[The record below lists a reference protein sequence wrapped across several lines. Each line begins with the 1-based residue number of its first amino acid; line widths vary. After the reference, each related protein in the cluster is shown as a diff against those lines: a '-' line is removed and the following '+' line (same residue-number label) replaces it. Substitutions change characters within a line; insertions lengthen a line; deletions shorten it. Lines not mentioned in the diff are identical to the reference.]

1 MRKLLMLGALA
12 IAVSCVA
19 FSCQRTI
26 PDLDRNIVTELKDI
40 PLEYGSLVSVTI
52 MAEYPGWF
60 QLWFQADDG
69 TINIVRIQFAA
80 NMMHREV
87 RTIPRS
93 QAAIEEEEGV

>member
-1 MRKLLMLGALA
+1 MLGALI

-19 FSCQRTI
+19 FSCQRTV
-26 PDLDRNIVTELKDI
+26 PALDRNIVTELKDI
-40 PLEYGSLVSVTI
+40 PLEYGSLISVTT

-69 TINIVRIQFAA
+69 TINIVRMQFAA
-80 NMMHREV
+80 SMMHRDV

-93 QAAIEEEEGV
+93 RTAIEVEEGA